1 MVSCN
6 HILHSWMPWCLLPLV
21 PDTVPCHE
29 VNSMLPISCFL
40 PINKGPFGTQ
50 EFYRNSIGISQDS
63 VHFSQK
69 KRRNGKRI
77 PRSKGGLI
85 FHLMGLN
92 FEDILALHSLI

>member
-1 MVSCN
+1 
-6 HILHSWMPWCLLPLV
+6 
-21 PDTVPCHE
+21 
-29 VNSMLPISCFL
+29 MLPISCFL
-40 PINKGPFGTQ
+40 PINKGHFGTQ
-50 EFYRNSIGISQDS
+50 EFHRNSIGISQDS

-92 FEDILALHSLI
+92 FEDILSIA